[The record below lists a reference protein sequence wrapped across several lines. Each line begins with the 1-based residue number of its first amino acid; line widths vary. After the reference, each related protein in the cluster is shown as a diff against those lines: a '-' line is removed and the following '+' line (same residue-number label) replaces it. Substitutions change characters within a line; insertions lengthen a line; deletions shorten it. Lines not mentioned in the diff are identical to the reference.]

1 VNASLEALS
10 NLLREADR
18 GPADGLS
25 SAVRDALTDIGV
37 TGAAIYILDYNHKWL
52 QPAPG
57 SATSKTTPEP
67 LPTEGTAAGE
77 ACNEQRLVE
86 SIDPN
91 GHQVWVPITERAD
104 CLGVLELE
112 IDRIDDDIRQICLD
126 VGVLLGHLLVTAH
139 QYTDVYELLSR
150 RRTMNLA
157 AEMHW
162 EIQPAMCYV
171 GPNVAIAGEIEPAY
185 EVGGDAFDY
194 SVNRGIVSFALI
206 DAMGHGLEAALLSTQ
221 AIEAYRYA
229 RRRQQPIVEA
239 ARTLERT
246 FVEQFNGEKFITG
259 VLCKLD
265 SHTGT
270 FSWLNAG
277 HRAPLL
283 MRDGEVVEALETPP
297 RCPLGLDIE
306 DDFVVNETSLKPGD
320 GVLLYSDG
328 VVEARSPDGEDF
340 DAERLYNAIQNAAGK
355 NETEIAMVR
364 DVIHDVKVHSSGPL
378 RDDATLVMLLY
389 KGD

>member
-1 VNASLEALS
+1 M
-10 NLLREADR
+10 
-18 GPADGLS
+18 
-25 SAVRDALTDIGV
+25 
-37 TGAAIYILDYNHKWL
+37 
-52 QPAPG
+52 
-57 SATSKTTPEP
+57 
-67 LPTEGTAAGE
+67 
-77 ACNEQRLVE
+77 
-86 SIDPN
+86 
-91 GHQVWVPITERAD
+91 
-104 CLGVLELE
+104 
-112 IDRIDDDIRQICLD
+112 DDDIRRICLD
-126 VGVLLGHLLVTAH
+126 VGVLLGHLVVTAH

-229 RRRQQPIVEA
+229 RRRQQSIVEA

-246 FVEQFNGEKFITG
+246 FLEQFDGEKFVTG

-265 SHTGT
+265 SHSGT

-277 HRAPLL
+277 HRVPLL
-283 MRDGEVVEALETPP
+283 MRDGAIVEELETPP
-297 RCPLGLDIE
+297 RCPLGLDIADE
-306 DDFVVNETSLKPGD
+306 FQVHEMSLKPGD

-328 VVEARSPDGEDF
+328 VVEARSPAGEDF
-340 DAERLYNAIQNAAGK
+340 DTERLYKAIQNAAGK

-378 RDDATLVMLLY
+378 RDDATLVMLLH
-389 KGD
+389 KGG

>member
-1 VNASLEALS
+1 VNVSLEALS

-25 SAVRDALTDIGV
+25 SAVRDALADIGV
-37 TGAAIYILDYNHKWL
+37 TGAAIYILDYNHNWL

-57 SATSKTTPEP
+57 SVTSKVTPEP

-86 SIDPN
+86 SIDPT
-91 GHQVWVPITERAD
+91 GHQVWVPISERAD

-112 IDRIDDDIRQICLD
+112 IDHIDDDIRRICVD
-126 VGVLLGHLLVTAH
+126 VGVLLGHLVVTAH

-162 EIQPAMCYV
+162 EIQPAMSYV

-194 SVNRGIVSFALI
+194 SVNRGVVSFALI

-221 AIEAYRYA
+221 AMEAYRYA
-229 RRRQQPIVEA
+229 RRRHQSIVET

-246 FVEQFNGEKFITG
+246 FIEQFDGEKFVTG
-259 VLCKLD
+259 VLCRLD
-265 SHTGT
+265 SDTGT

-283 MRDGEVVEALETPP
+283 MRDGVIVEALETPP
-297 RCPLGLDIE
+297 RCPLGLDIPDE
-306 DDFVVNETSLKPGD
+306 FEVHETSLKPGD
-320 GVLLYSDG
+320 SVLLYSDG
-328 VVEARSPDGEDF
+328 VVEARSPAGEDF
-340 DAERLYNAIQNAAGK
+340 DAERLYKSIQTAADK

-364 DVIHDVKVHSSGPL
+364 DVIHDVKIHSSGPL
-378 RDDATLVMLLY
+378 RDDATLMMLLY